1 MGWARAFP
9 FFIPHSQFSLVVARL
24 QWDCK
29 CSCFA
34 SSISTWSMTSLMSAL
49 PSVASSSSSGLRLRA
64 SKVAVLR
71 SFTGLAPPKPLL
83 RTIASPEFSSFEHCF
98 TTIDNGGRVFAMRHG
113 RRVPK
118 LPLTNAGHC
127 CEASQLSFL
136 DTGVSKLLEPG
147 QAQCGK
153 VPDRYGE
160 RNGGYTRI
168 VRTLP
173 TRQGDNAPMAYIELV

>member
-1 MGWARAFP
+1 MGWARASL
-9 FFIPHSQFSLVVARL
+9 FFIPRSQFSLVVARL

-34 SSISTWSMTSLMSAL
+34 SSIGTWSMTFLISAL

-71 SFTGLAPPKPLL
+71 SFTGLSPPKPLL

-98 TTIDNGGRVFAMRHG
+98 TTIDNGSRVFAMRHG

-118 LPLTNAGHC
+118 LPLTNSGALLQDLTTQLLRHGHIK
-127 CEASQLSFL
+127 
-136 DTGVSKLLEPG
+136 T
-147 QAQCGK
+147 
-153 VPDRYGE
+153 
-160 RNGGYTRI
+160 TRARAI
-168 VRTLP
+168 AMWKYIDKMITLAKD
-173 TRQGDNAPMAYIELV
+173 GNSS